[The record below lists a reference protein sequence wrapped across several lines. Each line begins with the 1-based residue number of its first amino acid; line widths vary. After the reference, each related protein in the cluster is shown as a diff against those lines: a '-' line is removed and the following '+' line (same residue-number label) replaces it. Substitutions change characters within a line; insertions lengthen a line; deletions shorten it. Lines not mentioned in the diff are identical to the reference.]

1 MRKNGHRGISV
12 GTILMVCLS
21 VLVMV
26 GTVRVIRY
34 LSGGTDHHLTEQ
46 LMTMDFSE
54 VLPERT
60 IDEIPIQQTVAAPRL
75 SAAVPVQATPEPAG
89 GQVHLTF
96 GGTIALE
103 TAVRQSGYY
112 SDTRLYDFSEI
123 LSLVTDDIR
132 SDFSM
137 APLENLVV
145 PDAKVSDLIAPDA
158 VMGMLTAGGF
168 DGAALG
174 FGKIYDRG
182 FEALRSTVQSAQN
195 RGLTVFGAYTNEG
208 EAALSSHI
216 RTIGNVKVAL
226 LHYTESLSSAG
237 RKSIRKDGNS
247 FAVPLLEQA
256 AQDISIVRSLGA
268 QVVVVSVNWGT
279 AGKAEVTSAQK
290 KLAAG
295 LCAAGADVIIGN
307 GPRRVQTV
315 EWISSERGDGTKC
328 TALCAYSLG
337 CLLSSSTKD
346 SALQSILL
354 HVDITVDEKGSVSV
368 RATYTPTF
376 TWRYKLENL
385 MQYRVLAANGIV
397 PDGMSTDQQKKMAT
411 ALASVEKRLKGSA
424 AEIESE

>member
-168 DGAALG
+168 DGVALG

-237 RKSIRKDGNS
+237 RKCLRKDGNS
-247 FAVPLLEQA
+247 FAV
-256 AQDISIVRSLGA
+256 
-268 QVVVVSVNWGT
+268 WGT